1 MNRHGADEGTSTG
14 HGRCVGRLAGLAVA
28 LGIGAALAAAPW
40 VASAAPSSASA
51 NAPGQN
57 HAVSTQ
63 GVVREQRGTA
73 TASSIDAPGSVAIAT
88 GANSK
93 AISTC
98 RNCRAEVNG
107 AGSAALASGKSD
119 NSVIVK
125 GDKSFGIVDAGDSTG
140 NSSDRCAAMA
150 ASTADLGDENAAHTP
165 SPVCLN
171 KQPPCASTAPRST
184 ASCAASAIRMP
195 SASASHR
202 RVEPSTSVN
211 RNVTTP
217 EGVAAGLADTHA
229 ESHNGHFLPRTSP
242 EYRFRDGISDEPRGG
257 PMPTGPLIARASS
270 MA

>member
-1 MNRHGADEGTSTG
+1 MGCVSWESGREQSVNRHGADEETSTG

-107 AGSAALASGKSD
+107 AGSAALASGTSD
-119 NSVIVK
+119 NTVIVK

-140 NSSDRCAAMA
+140 NRVHVTGNGSQATVFGDSSKNNLTIDGDGSIATTKGTNNTVTIKGNKTQAAA
-150 ASTADLGDENAAHTP
+150 ENPDGVKNSTVKVTGDNLGPVVANENNQTII
-165 SPVCLN
+165 V
-171 KQPPCASTAPRST
+171 PPK
-184 ASCAASAIRMP
+184 
-195 SASASHR
+195 
-202 RVEPSTSVN
+202 
-211 RNVTTP
+211 
-217 EGVAAGLADTHA
+217 G
-229 ESHNGHFLPRTSP
+229 
-242 EYRFRDGISDEPRGG
+242 
-257 PMPTGPLIARASS
+257 
-270 MA
+270 